1 MLMILFSSS
10 KLGGVITMACFF
22 FNHEESTRVM
32 WTPPLRESFGYP
44 LSLLQILCV
53 CKALNADAISDGGT
67 VSQKHKNN
75 VSFFISYLFSKLY
88 EE

>member
-1 MLMILFSSS
+1 MLMILFLFSSS
-10 KLGGVITMACFF
+10 KLGGLITMACFF

-53 CKALNADAISDGGT
+53 SKTLNADAISNVGT
-67 VSQKHKNN
+67 VSQKYKNN
-75 VSFFISYLFSKLY
+75 CLFYFI
-88 EE
+88 